1 MMRLLE
7 SLLIAGAFGA
17 MIFFA
22 IALYVIWPI
31 IVFVVGLVISL
42 VKIAFVCVPLFFIVR
57 SIYYKIKSKQQVV
70 ELNQTYELH
79 LSYYYPKYTERQ
91 SLTFMMVAVFLY
103 C

>member
-17 MIFFA
+17 MFAMIFFA
-22 IALYVIWPI
+22 VALYVIWSI

-70 ELNQTYELH
+70 E
-79 LSYYYPKYTERQ
+79 
-91 SLTFMMVAVFLY
+91 
-103 C
+103 